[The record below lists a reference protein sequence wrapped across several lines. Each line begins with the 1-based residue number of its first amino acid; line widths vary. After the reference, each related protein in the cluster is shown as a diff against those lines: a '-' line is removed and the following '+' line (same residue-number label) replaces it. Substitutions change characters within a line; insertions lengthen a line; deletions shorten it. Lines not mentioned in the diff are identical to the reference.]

1 MKRYVIAPLSLLLA
15 ACSTAPEPKKE
26 AAAPAPPTIAPSKIA
41 PSKTGAPD
49 VYKVKFDTSKGPIVI
64 EVHREWA
71 PIGTDRFYELVKAG
85 YYDEA
90 RFFRVVPN
98 FVAQFGLAA
107 SPAVTKKWDKAI
119 DDDPVGHTNSRGSV
133 TFATSGRNSRTT
145 QLFINLR
152 SNQTLDGQGFAAFG
166 MVVEGMDAVEKLYGK
181 YGELPDQEAI
191 TKQGNSYLKSR
202 FPLLDYIRKGTIL

>member
-1 MKRYVIAPLSLLLA
+1 MKRYVIAPLSFLLA

-26 AAAPAPPTIAPSKIA
+26 AAAPTPPKIA
-41 PSKTGAPD
+41 PSKVGAPD
-49 VYKVKFDTSKGPIVI
+49 LYKVKFDTSKGPIVI

-85 YYDEA
+85 FYDEA

-107 SPAVTKKWDKAI
+107 SPAVTKKWDKPI
-119 DDDPVGHTNSRGSV
+119 DDDPVGHTNSRGSI

-145 QLFINLR
+145 QVFINLR
-152 SNQTLDGQGFAAFG
+152 SNQILDSQGFAAFG

-202 FPLLDYIRKGTIL
+202 FPLLDYIKKGTIL